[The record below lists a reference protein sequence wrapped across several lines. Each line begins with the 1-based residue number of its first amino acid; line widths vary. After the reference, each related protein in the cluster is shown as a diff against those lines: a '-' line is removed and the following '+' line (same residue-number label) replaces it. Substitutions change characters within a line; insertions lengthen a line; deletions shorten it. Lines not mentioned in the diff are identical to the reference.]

1 MLVAGTTPNAARVAG
16 LGGSSPRIRVRVR
29 DMDDSVQV
37 QCPYCF
43 ELVELYIDPQQRG
56 EMVQDCDVCCHPW
69 RVMVRRRR
77 DGSPA
82 VTVDRAQ

>member
-1 MLVAGTTPNAARVAG
+1 
-16 LGGSSPRIRVRVR
+16 
-29 DMDDSVQV
+29 MDDAVQV

-43 ELVELYIDPQQRG
+43 EWVEVVIDPAVRG
-56 EMVQDCDVCCHPW
+56 EMVQDCEVCCRPW
-69 RVMVRRRR
+69 RVVVRRRR